1 MIERKEYFNELLFRI
16 DRQYDHY
23 QQAIVKKI
31 NMILIV
37 GVDFIIQNRKII
49 LFIRSSSIHK

>member
-1 MIERKEYFNELLFRI
+1 MIERKEYCNELLFRI
-16 DRQYDHY
+16 DRQYYHY

-31 NMILIV
+31 NMLLIV
-37 GVDFIIQNRKII
+37 GVDFIIQNSKRI

>member
-23 QQAIVKKI
+23 QHAFMKKI
-31 NMILIV
+31 NMLLIV